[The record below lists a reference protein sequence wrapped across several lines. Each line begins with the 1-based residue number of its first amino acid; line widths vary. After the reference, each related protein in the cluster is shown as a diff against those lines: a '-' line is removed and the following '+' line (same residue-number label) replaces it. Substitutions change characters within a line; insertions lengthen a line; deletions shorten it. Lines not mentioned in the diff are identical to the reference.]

1 MAIRLSRKQRLIATI
16 AISFSFF
23 VAELI
28 AGFYTHSLALIADA
42 FHYLSDLIGFVVAL
56 VAVIISEHPTPP
68 PQELTF
74 GWARATLLGAFFNGV
89 FLLALGVSIL
99 VQAIERFV
107 NVTVVDQPKI
117 VLIIGSVGLGLNLL
131 VLSFLHGKLNPKSSS
146 WLCGKLTCGLSEHDH
161 DHGHSHE
168 HGHEHDAHEH
178 DLDLDRNSGH
188 RQETLREED
197 AATKT
202 NNGTALEPEARS
214 VSTFSGHYEHRH
226 VSVAPSRPGRDLGMF
241 GVFVHVVGDAINNI
255 GVIASAL
262 IIWKAH
268 GEARFYADPAIGVFI
283 SVMIFLT
290 AWPLTRNSGRI
301 LLQTAPSEIVPDD
314 IKHDIEMIPGIE
326 SVHELHIWRLDQRKS
341 IATAHVVVDGRTV
354 KSFADKAKVIM
365 ECLHAYGIHSAT
377 LQPEVRPDR
386 SEPESLSTSVSVGS
400 DAGAPTRRRPDNGS
414 NCHMLLP
421 KPPALPVQEHDLWY
435 VKRAASSIFN
445 SIRWNRLRE

>member
-1 MAIRLSRKQRLIATI
+1 MAIQLSRKQRLIATI

-74 GWARATLLGAFFNGV
+74 GWARASLLGAFFNGV

-117 VLIIGSVGLGLNLL
+117 VLIIGSIGLGLNLL
-131 VLSFLHGKLNPKSSS
+131 VLSFLH
-146 WLCGKLTCGLSEHDH
+146 EHDH
-161 DHGHSHE
+161 DHGHNRD
-168 HGHEHDAHEH
+168 HGHEHVHEHEH
-178 DLDLDRNSGH
+178 DHDRNSGH
-188 RQETLREED
+188 RQETLHEED
-197 AATKT
+197 AATKS
-202 NNGTALEPEARS
+202 NGGAAPEPEARS
-214 VSTFSGHYEHRH
+214 VSTSSGHYEHRH

-241 GVFVHVVGDAINNI
+241 GVFIHVVGDAINNI

-262 IIWKAH
+262 IVWKAP
-268 GEARFYADPAIGVFI
+268 GEARYYADPAIGVFI

-377 LQPEVRPDR
+377 LQPEVRP
-386 SEPESLSTSVSVGS
+386 SHGEPEILSTSVSVGS
-400 DAGAPTRRRPDNGS
+400 
-414 NCHMLLP
+414 
-421 KPPALPVQEHDLWY
+421 V
-435 VKRAASSIFN
+435 
-445 SIRWNRLRE
+445 LREEPSSRSKDKG